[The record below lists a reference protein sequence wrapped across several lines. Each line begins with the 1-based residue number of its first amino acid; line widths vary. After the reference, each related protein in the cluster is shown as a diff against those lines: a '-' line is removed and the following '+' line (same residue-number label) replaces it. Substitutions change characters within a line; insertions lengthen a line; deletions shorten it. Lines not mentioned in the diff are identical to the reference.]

1 MPSAILMVVT
11 SLIGM
16 AALLAGVTWFEQRML
31 SPRSI
36 ILHSARSRHARPDHV
51 EALVQ
56 IEAERLLAAEDLA
69 HPQA

>member
-1 MPSAILMVVT
+1 MPSAVLLVVT

-16 AALLAGVTWFEQRML
+16 VVLLAGVTWFEQRML

-36 ILHSARSRHARPDHV
+36 ILHSARSRHARPEHV

-56 IEAERLLAAEDLA
+56 VEAERLLAAEKLTQPGA
-69 HPQA
+69 